1 MKAIELKQYGGPEQ
15 LAETDVPKPEAKPGQ
30 IVVRVLAA
38 SYNPMDSKQA
48 SGAMRQ
54 AFPLELPFIPGADF
68 SGTVDA
74 LGEGVSEFQI
84 GDEVYGCSMTGG
96 AYAEFITIE
105 TDKVARKP
113 RTVSP
118 MEAASLAVVGQTA
131 MQTLEQAR
139 LKAGQTILIHG
150 AGGAV
155 GSVAVQLA
163 HRLGA
168 RVIASASAES
178 QERLLRYGADE
189 VLDYKATPFESVAK
203 EVDVVLDGIGGEV
216 QQRSFSVL
224 KPGGILVALGQP
236 PSQEEAAAHSVRAI
250 MLQTETSTAS
260 LQALAAKID
269 LGEIRPFVGRTYP
282 LSAVAQAWTQ
292 VQSEHIE
299 GKIVFLIAEE
309 KR

>member
-15 LAETDVPKPEAKPGQ
+15 LAEADVPKPEAKPGQ
-30 IVVRVLAA
+30 IVVRLFAA
-38 SYNPMDSKQA
+38 SFNPMDSKQA
-48 SGAMRQ
+48 SGSMRQ

-68 SGTVDA
+68 SGTVDS

-96 AYAEFITIE
+96 AYAEFIAIE

-113 RTVSP
+113 RTLRPV
-118 MEAASLAVVGQTA
+118 EAASLAVVGQTA
-131 MQTLEQAR
+131 MQTLEQAW

-155 GSVAVQLA
+155 GGVAVQLA
-163 HRLGA
+163 HWLGA

-178 QERLLRYGADE
+178 RERLLRYGADE
-189 VLDYKATPFESVAK
+189 VIDYKATPFESVAK

-236 PSQEEAAAHSVRAI
+236 PSQEEAAAHNVRAI
-250 MLQTETSTAS
+250 MLQTATSTAS

-269 LGEIRPFVGRTYP
+269 REEIRPFVGRTYP
-282 LSAVAQAWTQ
+282 LSAVAQAWMD